1 MNAGILGRE
10 SGLRPARA
18 GFAGLPRRSFAGNGG
33 VFAEYRM
40 TLEAPLGSMAP
51 SIRHGSRTMEFQAK
65 MPAGT
70 RLIAGTISVIAG
82 GALVLGYSGLLNAVV
97 LQRGW
102 PLVLIALALAQL
114 ALTMRSPSLRGLGL
128 LFLGNWFFMNTMTD
142 WAYEQYSLPL
152 LLVAVNYWIIAGG
165 TTRAKRASLK
175 MDRHVA

>member
-1 MNAGILGRE
+1 
-10 SGLRPARA
+10 
-18 GFAGLPRRSFAGNGG
+18 
-33 VFAEYRM
+33 
-40 TLEAPLGSMAP
+40 
-51 SIRHGSRTMEFQAK
+51 MEFQAK

-70 RLIAGTISVIAG
+70 RLIAGTIS
-82 GALVLGYSGLLNAVV
+82 LVAVGSLALGYCGLLNTGV

-114 ALTMRSPSLRGLGL
+114 ALTMRSPRLRGLGL

-152 LLVAVNYWIIAGG
+152 LLVAVNYWIIAGR
-165 TTRAKRASLK
+165 TTRPKRSAVK

>member
-1 MNAGILGRE
+1 
-10 SGLRPARA
+10 
-18 GFAGLPRRSFAGNGG
+18 
-33 VFAEYRM
+33 
-40 TLEAPLGSMAP
+40 
-51 SIRHGSRTMEFQAK
+51 MEFQAK

-82 GALVLGYSGLLNAVV
+82 GALALEHFGLLSAAV

-114 ALTMRSPSLRGLGL
+114 ALTMRSPRLRGLGL

-152 LLVAVNYWIIAGG
+152 LLVAVNYWIIAGR
-165 TTRAKRASLK
+165 TTRAKRSSLK